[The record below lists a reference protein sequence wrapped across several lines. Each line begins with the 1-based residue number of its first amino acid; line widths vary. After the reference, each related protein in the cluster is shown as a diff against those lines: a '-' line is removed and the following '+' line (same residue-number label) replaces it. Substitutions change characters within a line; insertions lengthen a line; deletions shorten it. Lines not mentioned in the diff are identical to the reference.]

1 MSNALDVKWPTP
13 SLFLERQRF
22 TTYPNEPISATL
34 RYSEISCEPSEKVP
48 AAAYTLQL
56 IYCGSSTIA
65 CDPQNKSRVQVS
77 EKKKEKKKKDITNSN
92 ARNTSL
98 IHHIGPLSR

>member
-13 SLFLERQRF
+13 SLFLERQKF

-56 IYCGSSTIA
+56 IYCGSSTVA

-77 EKKKEKKKKDITNSN
+77 EKIDTTNCN
-92 ARNTSL
+92 AHNISL
-98 IHHIGPLSR
+98 FFHRSFIMTK